1 MTTYTVNPKKWR
13 SGVDIGSELYVDGV
27 GVTQVDDLGEGRQ
40 QARDFI
46 ATITDMSMEVFHV
59 EILVEDPVG

>member
-1 MTTYTVNPKKWR
+1 MMTYRLRAKKWL
-13 SGVDIGSELYVDGV
+13 SGVDFGWGLYVDGV
-27 GVTQVDDLGEGRQ
+27 GVTQVDDLDEARQ

-46 ATITDMSMEVFHV
+46 AAMTDMSMEGVHV